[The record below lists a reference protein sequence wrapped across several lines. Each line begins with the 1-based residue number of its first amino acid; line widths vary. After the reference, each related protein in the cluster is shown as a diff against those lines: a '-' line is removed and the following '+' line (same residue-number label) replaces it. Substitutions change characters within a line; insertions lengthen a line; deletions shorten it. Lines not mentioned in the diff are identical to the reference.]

1 MWILDT
7 IYSFFWNSLLD
18 FVFFIIIDA
27 FAKITLGD
35 SRTPEEKKTIWF
47 GESVILALTSIIIYF
62 CDHTP
67 VVLISLTVVTFVYT
81 QSSGMVSIR
90 NWYISLKTRWEE
102 YQQHQDSV
110 ERMKIHL
117 NNQQAYFR
125 SEQVRQEAALRSTPY
140 NRNAPPFQ
148 MQQQRHG
155 MYPVKPIQQNRMGFP
170 TNTQANLGHQQNFN
184 PQNNAM
190 PQTQSPS
197 FWSRLPRMRLP
208 NAFKRS
214 NVSSTANTSSNDDHY
229 QLRKEEYSFSTEVQ
243 SNLRSNKQTP
253 TGKTDY
259 SPPIKPSWFGE
270 NLGRRPLRRGIS
282 GYPESYNSESTSLK
296 NRFISAFGF
305 SSTPEKPP
313 GLRNEGQNLCF
324 MNSIIQCLARTPNLT
339 QSLSIESSKES
350 ECTMEES
357 LLLTSIVEIIENCKV
372 KGSAKVLDPIAFRQA
387 ASSLPNSVVALPTQ
401 RQAQQDA
408 AEFYM
413 WFMDTLHCLLN
424 KNRKSNSK
432 GEKNSKTNERLKTL
446 KFIYGDLNPAK
457 LQDLKSACKQE
468 IDQAHGLQNNS
479 YAEPVQRLSD
489 LEWLT
494 YKAEN
499 NSVIDNSFTGQLVIG
514 YHCLTDNRITVNMQT
529 FNILPVP
536 IVSPREV
543 SGLVMLADCFTTFC
557 NVEHLTGQDALD
569 HSSWCPAAEKC
580 TTPVRGPFTPS
591 ATKVNGRKR
600 GFSSLDSAVGSL
612 GSPLTGNPMSPIPN
626 NGEFVNDSGFQDTVF
641 KTSTPIAD
649 GQISFVPQHQRLK
662 DAQRRCLL
670 RQLPECLVIQ
680 LMRFNYNPFSRQSS
694 KVLAPVSIPLRD
706 LDLTQIMFDTVTN
719 REDLS
724 APEHSH
730 KYDLYGVCVH
740 LGADTTNYGHYI
752 SYCLQ
757 SENNTWYKF
766 DDEDVTEVNMEY
778 ELTMREL
785 RENAYIL
792 FYKKAATSPSQS

>member
-1 MWILDT
+1 MWLFDA
-7 IYSFFWNSLLD
+7 IYSLFWNSLLD

-35 SRTPEEKKTIWF
+35 SRTPEEKKKIWL

-67 VVLISLTVVTFVYT
+67 AVLISLTLITFVYT
-81 QSSGMVSIR
+81 QSSGTFNVR

-110 ERMKIHL
+110 ERMRMHMH
-117 NNQQAYFR
+117 NQQAYIR
-125 SEQVRQEAALRSTPY
+125 SEQVRQEAAQRFAAY
-140 NRNAPPFQ
+140 NRNVAPFQ
-148 MQQQRHG
+148 QQQG
-155 MYPVKPIQQNRMGFP
+155 MYPSKAFQQGGLVFP
-170 TNTQANLGHQQNFN
+170 NN
-184 PQNNAM
+184 PQSNVAPNQKFL
-190 PQTQSPS
+190 PQNSPRQTDS
-197 FWSRLPRMRLP
+197 TPTFWSRLPRFPR
-208 NAFKRS
+208 AFQRS
-214 NVSSTANTSSNDDHY
+214 NTAAPAMSTDDHY
-229 QLRKEEYSFSTEVQ
+229 QLRKEEYSFSTEPP
-243 SNLRSNKQTP
+243 SMSAKPKQLSARLE
-253 TGKTDY
+253 DA
-259 SPPIKPSWFGE
+259 PPNKPSWFGE
-270 NLGRRPLRRGIS
+270 NLGRRPLRKGIS
-282 GYPESYNSESTSLK
+282 SPLRNSVSDSYSLK

-305 SSTPEKPP
+305 SSAPDKPP

-324 MNSIIQCLARTPNLT
+324 MNSIVQCLARTPNLT
-339 QSLSIESSKES
+339 QSLCIETSKES
-350 ECTMEES
+350 ECSMEES
-357 LLLTSIVEIIENCKV
+357 LLLTSVVEIIESCKV
-372 KGSAKVLDPIAFRQA
+372 KSSAKVLDPIAFRQA
-387 ASSLPNSVVALPTQ
+387 ASSLPNSIVALPTQ

-413 WFMDTLHCLLN
+413 WLMDSLHCLIN
-424 KNRKSNSK
+424 KNRRGNSDHESSK
-432 GEKNSKTNERLKTL
+432 SKTSERLKTL
-446 KFIYGDLNPAK
+446 KFIYGDLSKAK
-457 LQDLKSACKQE
+457 IQDLKVACKQE

-479 YAEPVQRLSD
+479 YAESVQRLSD

-499 NSVIDNSFTGQLVIG
+499 DSVIDNSFTGQLVIG

-536 IVSPREV
+536 LVAPREV

-569 HSSWCPAAEKC
+569 HNSWCPAAEKSMPIRPN
-580 TTPVRGPFTPS
+580 TSFSQSTPNVG
-591 ATKVNGRKR
+591 GRKR
-600 GFSSLDSAVGSL
+600 GLSSVDSAVGGL
-612 GSPLTGNPMSPIPN
+612 GSPMSGNLMSPIPG
-626 NGEFVNDSGFQDTVF
+626 NGEFVNDSGFQDTMF

-649 GQISFVPQHQRLK
+649 GQFGFIPQHQRLK

-670 RQLPECLVIQ
+670 RQLPDCLVIQ
-680 LMRFNYNPFSRQSS
+680 LMRFTYNPFTRQSS
-694 KVLAPVSIPLRD
+694 KILAPVCIPLQD

-740 LGADTTNYGHYI
+740 LGADTTSCGHYI
-752 SYCLQ
+752 NYSLQ
-757 SENNTWYKF
+757 PENNTWYKF
-766 DDEDVTEVNMEY
+766 DDEEVTEVNMEY

-792 FYKKAATSPSQS
+792 FYKKTGAASS

>member
-1 MWILDT
+1 MWILDA
-7 IYSFFWNSLLD
+7 IYALFWNSLLD

-35 SRTPEEKKTIWF
+35 SRSREEKKTIWF

-67 VVLISLTVVTFVYT
+67 IVLICLTVLTFVYT
-81 QSSGMVSIR
+81 QSSGMTTVR
-90 NWYISLKTRWEE
+90 NWYISLKTRWDE

-110 ERMKIHL
+110 ERMRIHL
-117 NNQQAYFR
+117 NNQQAH
-125 SEQVRQEAALRSTPY
+125 
-140 NRNAPPFQ
+140 
-148 MQQQRHG
+148 QQQQQQLQQQQQQQG
-155 MYPVKPIQQNRMGFP
+155 MYHAKNLYQSNLNFP
-170 TNTQANLGHQQNFN
+170 LNTQANSMPNQNFHPPSN
-184 PQNNAM
+184 GRQLQ
-190 PQTQSPS
+190 QTQPTPN
-197 FWSRLPRMRLP
+197 FWPKLPRMRLP
-208 NAFKRS
+208 SAFK
-214 NVSSTANTSSNDDHY
+214 SSTTAPSNATSGSTDDHY
-229 QLRKEEYSFSTEVQ
+229 QLRREEYSFSAEVP
-243 SNLRSNKQTP
+243 SNIRSNQQAAVR
-253 TGKTDY
+253 GTDY
-259 SPPIKPSWFGE
+259 NSPPTKLSWFGE
-270 NLGRRPLRRGIS
+270 NLVRRPLRRGV
-282 GYPESYNSESTSLK
+282 PESFVSEGSSLK

-305 SSTPEKPP
+305 SSTPDKPP

-324 MNSIIQCLARTPNLT
+324 MNSIIQCLARTPKLT
-339 QSLSIESSKES
+339 QLLSLESSKES
-350 ECTMEES
+350 ECSMEEA
-357 LLLTSIVEIIENCKV
+357 LLLSSIVEIIENCKV
-372 KGSAKVLDPIAFRQA
+372 EGNTKVLDPIAFRQA
-387 ASSLPNSVVALPTQ
+387 ASSLSNSVVAMPTG
-401 RQAQQDA
+401 RQTQQDA

-413 WFMDTLHCLLN
+413 WFMDSLHCLLN
-424 KNRKSNSK
+424 KNRKSSPNEDKKS
-432 GEKNSKTNERLKTL
+432 NTTERLKTL

-457 LQDLKSACKQE
+457 LQDLKLACKQE
-468 IDQAHGLQNNS
+468 IEQAHGLQNNS

-499 NSVIDNSFTGQLVIG
+499 SSVIDNLFTGQLVIG

-557 NVEHLTGQDALD
+557 NVEHLTGQDGLD
-569 HSSWCPAAEKC
+569 HTAWCPGAEK
-580 TTPVRGPFTPS
+580 TSTPVRNVFSPS
-591 ATKVNGRKR
+591 APKVNGRKR
-600 GFSSLDSAVGSL
+600 VFSSVDSVL
-612 GSPLTGNPMSPIPN
+612 GASPVPSNPMSPIPG
-626 NGEFVNDSGFQDTVF
+626 NGEFVNDSGFQDSLF

-649 GQISFVPQHQRLK
+649 GGKFSFIPQHQRLK

-680 LMRFNYNPFSRQSS
+680 LMRFNYNPFSRQSN
-694 KVLAPVSIPLRD
+694 KIQTPVSIPLHD

-740 LGADTTNYGHYI
+740 LGADTTSYGHYI

-757 SENNTWYKF
+757 PENNTWYKF
-766 DDEDVTEVNMEY
+766 DDENVTEVNMEY

-792 FYKKAATSPSQS
+792 FYKKAATMSTQT

>member
-1 MWILDT
+1 MWILDAV
-7 IYSFFWNSLLD
+7 YSLFWNSLLD

-35 SRTPEEKKTIWF
+35 SRTPGEKKTIWF

-67 VVLISLTVVTFVYT
+67 VVLIFLTMITFVYT
-81 QSSGMVSIR
+81 QSSGMVNVR

-110 ERMKIHL
+110 ERMRIHL

-125 SEQVRQEAALRSTPY
+125 SEQMRQEAAQRLAPY
-140 NRNAPPFQ
+140 NRNVPFQ
-148 MQQQRHG
+148 MQQQQQHG
-155 MYPVKPIQQNRMGFP
+155 MYPVKNLQQSRMGFAS
-170 TNTQANLGHQQNFN
+170 NTQANLASNQNFQPPN
-184 PQNNAM
+184 DVMQ
-190 PQTQSPS
+190 QTPSTPS
-197 FWSRLPRMRLP
+197 FWSRLPRMSLP

-214 NVSSTANTSSNDDHY
+214 SATTTTTTSSDDDHY
-229 QLRKEEYSFSTEVQ
+229 QLRKEEYSFSTEF
-243 SNLRSNKQTP
+243 SKNLRPNKQTP
-253 TGKTDY
+253 IGKVDY
-259 SPPIKPSWFGE
+259 SPPIKPSLFGE
-270 NLGRRPLRRGIS
+270 NLGRRPLRRGFTS
-282 GYPESYNSESTSLK
+282 CPESSISESSSLK
-296 NRFISAFGF
+296 KRFISAFGF

-324 MNSIIQCLARTPNLT
+324 MNSILQCLARTPNLI
-339 QSLSIESSKES
+339 QSLSTETSKES

-357 LLLTSIVEIIENCKV
+357 LLLTSIVEILENCKV

-413 WFMDTLHCLLN
+413 WFMDSLHCLLN
-424 KNRKSNSK
+424 KNRKSNADEAKKSK
-432 GEKNSKTNERLKTL
+432 ASERLKTL

-494 YKAEN
+494 YKADN
-499 NSVIDNSFTGQLVIG
+499 NSIIDNSFTGQLVIG

-536 IVSPREV
+536 IVPPREV

-569 HSSWCPAAEKC
+569 HNSWCPAAEKC
-580 TTPVRGPFTPS
+580 TTPVQGLSTPS
-591 ATKVNGRKR
+591 APKVNGRKR
-600 GFSSLDSAVGSL
+600 GFSSVDSAVGSL
-612 GSPLTGNPMSPIPN
+612 GSPLTGNPMSPIPG

-649 GQISFVPQHQRLK
+649 SQFSFIPQHQRLK

-680 LMRFNYNPFSRQSS
+680 LMRFNYNPFTRQSS
-694 KVLAPVSIPLRD
+694 KVQAPVSIPLRD

-724 APEHSH
+724 APEHTH

-740 LGADTTNYGHYI
+740 LGADTTSYGHYI

-757 SENNTWYKF
+757 SDNNTWYKF

-792 FYKKAATSPSQS
+792 FYKKAASSPS

>member
-1 MWILDT
+1 MWILDF
-7 IYSFFWNSLLD
+7 IYSLFWNSLLD

-35 SRTPEEKKTIWF
+35 SRTPDEKKTIWF

-67 VVLISLTVVTFVYT
+67 VVLICLTVITFLYT
-81 QSSGMVSIR
+81 QSNGMVNVR

-110 ERMKIHL
+110 ERMRIHL

-125 SEQVRQEAALRSTPY
+125 SEQVRQEASQRSTTY
-140 NRNAPPFQ
+140 NRNVPAFQ
-148 MQQQRHG
+148 MQQQQHG
-155 MYPVKPIQQNRMGFP
+155 MYPVKNLQQSRMGFP
-170 TNTQANLGHQQNFN
+170 SNTQANLPPNQNFH

-190 PQTQSPS
+190 HQTQTTPS
-197 FWSRLPRMRLP
+197 FWSKLPKMRLP
-208 NAFKRS
+208 FKRI
-214 NVSSTANTSSNDDHY
+214 TAPTEVTTSSNDDHY

-243 SNLRSNKQTP
+243 SHSRPNKQTT
-253 TGKTDY
+253 TGRNDY
-259 SPPIKPSWFGE
+259 SPQVKPSWFGE
-270 NLGRRPLRRGIS
+270 NLGRRPLRRGVT
-282 GYPESYNSESTSLK
+282 GGLESCVSESSSLK

-339 QSLSIESSKES
+339 QLLSIESSKES

-372 KGSAKVLDPIAFRQA
+372 EGSAKVLDPIAFRQA
-387 ASSLPNSVVALPTQ
+387 ASSLPNCVVAPPTQ

-424 KNRKSNSK
+424 KNRKSHSN
-432 GEKNSKTNERLKTL
+432 EAKNSKTSERLKTL

-494 YKAEN
+494 YKADN

-569 HSSWCPAAEKC
+569 HSSWCPAAEKNS
-580 TTPVRGPFTPS
+580 TPVRGVFTPS
-591 ATKVNGRKR
+591 APKVNGRKR
-600 GFSSLDSAVGSL
+600 VFSSVDSAVGGL
-612 GSPLTGNPMSPIPN
+612 GSPVSGNPMSPIPG
-626 NGEFVNDSGFQDTVF
+626 NGEFVNDSGFQDTLF

-649 GQISFVPQHQRLK
+649 GQFSFIPQHQRLK

-680 LMRFNYNPFSRQSS
+680 LMRFNYNPFTRQSG
-694 KVLAPVSIPLRD
+694 KVQAPVSIPLRD

-719 REDLS
+719 REDLT

-757 SENNTWYKF
+757 SDNNTWYKF

-792 FYKKAATSPSQS
+792 FYKKSATTPAQS